1 MTGTPIRL
9 EGCRKTFTNGTVALH
24 SLDLDIHPGET
35 LAILGPSGCGKT
47 TTLRLIAGLERPDSG
62 RVLFGEEDVT
72 ALPIERRDV
81 GMVFQNYALFPNL
94 DVAGN
99 IVYGLKIR
107 GIPKAERHARCAEL
121 LELVGLKDLGRRA
134 IHELSGGQRQRV
146 ALARALA
153 PRPRVLL
160 LDEPLA
166 ALDAQLRERLRS
178 ELDQLLRH
186 LGITA
191 VFVTHDQGEAMA
203 LGHRILVMEQG
214 RVAQLATPQ
223 TIYQQPANSF
233 VAGFVGNLNAFTVLE
248 RSQAG
253 LKVQGGELPWSAGD
267 FPDTL
272 YCRPEHLQVASGNG
286 HLHGR
291 LVAQFFQGAHSRLL
305 VDIGA
310 AQPLLVDCDEA
321 ANLQVGDAIA
331 LGIAPRHLFRLNNGS
346 GRSEVVA

>member
-9 EGCRKTFTNGTVALH
+9 EGCRKTFANGTVALH
-24 SLDLDIHPGET
+24 SLDLDIRPGET

-62 RVLFGEEDVT
+62 RVLFGEQDVT

-99 IVYGLKIR
+99 IAYGLKIR
-107 GIPKAERHARCAEL
+107 GVAKARRQARCAEL
-121 LELVGLKDLGRRA
+121 LELVGLKDLGRRS

-153 PRPRVLL
+153 PQPRVLL

-214 RVAQLATPQ
+214 RMAQLASPQ
-223 TIYQQPANSF
+223 AIYQQPASAF
-233 VAGFVGNLNAFTVLE
+233 VAGFVGNLNAFPVLE
-248 RSQAG
+248 RSPCG
-253 LKVQGGELPWSAGD
+253 LKVIGGELPWSTGE

-272 YCRPEHLQVASGNG
+272 YCRPEHLRVAEGNG

-310 AQPLLVDCDEA
+310 QQPVLVDCAEA
-321 ANLQVGDAIA
+321 SHRQVGDAIA
-331 LGIAPRHLFRLNNGS
+331 LSASPRHLFQLPAFA
-346 GRSEVVA
+346 EVRP

>member
-1 MTGTPIRL
+1 MTGTAIRL
-9 EGCRKTFTNGTVALH
+9 EGCRKTFDNGTVALH
-24 SLDLDIHPGET
+24 SLDLEIHPGET

-47 TTLRLIAGLERPDSG
+47 TTLRLIAGLEQPDSG
-62 RVLFGEEDVT
+62 RVLFGEQDVT
-72 ALPIERRDV
+72 TLPIERRDV

-99 IVYGLKIR
+99 ITYGLKIR
-107 GIPKAERHARCAEL
+107 GVPKAERSTRCAEL
-121 LELVGLKDLGRRA
+121 LELVGLQAHGRRA
-134 IHELSGGQRQRV
+134 VHELSGGQRQRV

-214 RVAQLATPQ
+214 RAAQLASPQ
-223 TIYQQPANSF
+223 AIYQQPANAF
-233 VAGFVGNLNAFTVLE
+233 VAGFIGHLNAFPVLG
-248 RSQAG
+248 RSAFG
-253 LKVQGGELPWSAGD
+253 LTVQGGDLPWNAASV
-267 FPDTL
+267 PDTL
-272 YCRPEHLQVASGNG
+272 YCRPEHLRIAQGSGS
-286 HLHGR
+286 LRGR
-291 LVAQFFQGAHSRLL
+291 LLAQFFQGAHSRLL
-305 VDIGA
+305 VDVGA
-310 AQPLLVDCDEA
+310 AQPLLVDCAEFGRHA
-321 ANLQVGDAIA
+321 VGESIA
-331 LGIAPRHLFRLNNGS
+331 LSVAADHLFSLQGNGAHREAR
-346 GRSEVVA
+346 G

>member
-1 MTGTPIRL
+1 MTGTTIRL
-9 EGCRKTFTNGTVALH
+9 QGCRKAFSDGTVAVD
-24 SLDLDIHPGET
+24 DLNLTIEAGET

-47 TTLRLIAGLERPDSG
+47 TTLRMIAGLERPDVGQIFFADS
-62 RVLFGEEDVT
+62 DVT
-72 ALPIERRDV
+72 RLPIERRDV

-107 GIPKAERHARCAEL
+107 GLSPAERNKRCDEL
-121 LELVGLKDLGRRA
+121 LELVGLQDHGKRR

-178 ELDQLLRH
+178 ELDQLLRS
-186 LGITA
+186 LRITS

-203 LGHRILVMEQG
+203 LGDRILVMERG
-214 RVAQLATPQ
+214 RVAQLATPRD
-223 TIYQQPANSF
+223 IYQQPANAF
-233 VAGFVGNLNAFTVLE
+233 VAGFVGNLNAFPVIEPT
-248 RSQAG
+248 AHG
-253 LKVQGGELPWSAGD
+253 LKVSGGELPWKGI
-267 FPDTL
+267 PVPKTV
-272 YCRPEHLQVASGNG
+272 YCRPEHLRVMDGAG
-286 HLHGR
+286 HVRGR
-291 LVAQFFQGAHSRLL
+291 LVGQFFQGAQSRLL

-310 AQPLLVDCDEA
+310 EQPLLVDSADGVIHA
-321 ANLQVGDAIA
+321 TGALIA
-331 LGIAPRHLFRLNNGS
+331 LAIEPHVLFTLHS
-346 GRSEVVA
+346 

>member
-1 MTGTPIRL
+1 MTAITIRL
-9 EGCRKTFTNGTVALH
+9 QGCRKAFADGTVAVQDL
-24 SLDLDIHPGET
+24 SLTIEGGET

-47 TTLRLIAGLERPDSG
+47 TTLRLIAGLERPDAG
-62 RVLFGEEDVT
+62 QVFFGERDVT
-72 ALPIERRDV
+72 RLPIERRDV

-99 IVYGLKIR
+99 IAYGLKIR
-107 GIPKAERHARCAEL
+107 GMAPAERNKRCDEL
-121 LELVGLKDLGRRA
+121 LELVGLQQHGARR

-153 PRPRVLL
+153 PRPKVLL

-178 ELDQLLRH
+178 ELDTLLRS

-203 LGHRILVMEQG
+203 LGDRILVMEKG
-214 RVAQLATPQ
+214 RVAQLGSPRD
-223 TIYQQPANSF
+223 IYQQPASRF

-248 RSQAG
+248 RSAHG
-253 LKVQGGELPWSAGD
+253 VKVYGGELPWHA
-267 FPDTL
+267 PTQPTTL
-272 YCRPEHLQVASGNG
+272 YCRPEHLQVMEGEG

-291 LVAQFFQGAHSRLL
+291 LVAQFFQGPQSRLL
-305 VDIGA
+305 VDVGGP
-310 AQPLLVDCDEA
+310 QPLLVDSSDDTSYA
-321 ANLQVGDAIA
+321 VGAPLA
-331 LGIAPRHLFRLNNGS
+331 LAVAPHLLFTLP
-346 GRSEVVA
+346 V

>member
-1 MTGTPIRL
+1 MTGTTIRL
-9 EGCRKTFTNGTVALH
+9 EGCRKVFNNGAVALH
-24 SLDLDIHPGET
+24 ALDLHIHPGET

-47 TTLRLIAGLERPDSG
+47 TTLRLIAGLEHPDSG
-62 RVLFGEEDVT
+62 RVLFDDQDVT

-99 IVYGLKIR
+99 VAYGLKIR
-107 GIPKAERHARCAEL
+107 GLSKAEQAKRCAEL
-121 LELVGLKDLGRRA
+121 LALVGLQDHGRRA
-134 IHELSGGQRQRV
+134 VHELSGGQRQRV

-178 ELDQLLRH
+178 ELDHLLRH

-214 RVAQLATPQ
+214 RATQLASPQ
-223 TIYQQPANSF
+223 TIYQQPANAF
-233 VAGFVGNLNAFTVLE
+233 VAGFVGNLNAFPVVAL
-248 RSQAG
+248 SAQGA
-253 LKVQGGELPWSAGD
+253 KVQGGELPWLAATV
-267 FPDTL
+267 PDTL
-272 YCRPEHLQVASGNG
+272 YCRPEHVKLAQDGG
-286 HLHGR
+286 QLHGH
-291 LVAQFFQGAHSRLL
+291 LVAQFFQGAHSRLM
-305 VDIGA
+305 VDIGG
-310 AQPLLVDCDEA
+310 AQPLLIDCETFGTHS
-321 ANLQVGDAIA
+321 VGEKIA
-331 LGIAPRHLFRLNNGS
+331 LNIAPQHLFCLQGTPS
-346 GRSEVVA
+346 HGEVKR